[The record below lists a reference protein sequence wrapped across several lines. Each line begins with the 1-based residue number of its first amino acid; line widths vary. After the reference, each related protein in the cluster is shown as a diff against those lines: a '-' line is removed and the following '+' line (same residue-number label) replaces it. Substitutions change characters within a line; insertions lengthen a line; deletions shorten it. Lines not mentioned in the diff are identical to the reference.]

1 MSDGREQGGLAAAS
15 REVCIITLIH
25 ARKHREDQ
33 VKEALLTVALAARS
47 DEGCI
52 SYELHQD
59 VHDSTTFI
67 LFENWRS
74 KEDVDR
80 HMATDRIRHFLS
92 RVELMASPA
101 MEPHVADRI
110 SIPTVTTFE
119 ASMGPKGLR
128 PCPWWRSRCRG
139 A

>member
-1 MSDGREQGGLAAAS
+1 MFGLEGKSRTSMSDGREQGGLAAAS

-80 HMATDRIRHFLS
+80 HMATDRTRRFLS
-92 RVELMASPA
+92 RADLLASPA
-101 MEPHVADRI
+101 MEPHVANRI
-110 SIPTVTTFE
+110 GIPNVKTCKVSIGT
-119 ASMGPKGLR
+119 
-128 PCPWWRSRCRG
+128 
-139 A
+139 

>member
-1 MSDGREQGGLAAAS
+1 MSGGKDQGGFRAAS

-25 ARKHREDQ
+25 ARKHHEDQ
-33 VKEALLTVALAARS
+33 VKEALLTVTLAARS

-67 LFENWRS
+67 LYENWRS
-74 KEDVDR
+74 KEDVER

-92 RVELMASPA
+92 RADLLASPA

-110 SIPTVTTFE
+110 GIPSVKTCKVSI
-119 ASMGPKGLR
+119 GI
-128 PCPWWRSRCRG
+128 
-139 A
+139 